1 MCIFSSVPLILA
13 FRLSQSWPHPTFPVL
28 LQMSTKWNDRVE
40 TSADN
45 LLSLVHELLGDII
58 VDHEL
63 LDAKHVQYPSSNIEQ
78 RQHAQQHDRYREVD
92 VEAVGDEPNHI
103 HVSHYLHKVTARN
116 FKQRMFTT
124 TSMRARANV
133 VHAMTIKSLT
143 TWLGVVPAF
152 TWNSLPANVW
162 LHNIIHSLK
171 LIDRLCATRW
181 TPPDY
186 WQTDNTNG
194 LVMVIRNCQ
203 WLNSASRVLIS
214 TCSASLVQT
223 EEQFFTVWPWLLTYT
238 PRLAKVKVDPH
249 AKNQDQRS
257 NGSNRKAPTDK
268 RTDTHMNATKC
279 IISPH
284 TWSIKTNV

>member
-63 LDAKHVQYPSSNIEQ
+63 LDAKHVQYPSSDVEQ

-103 HVSHYLHKVTARN
+103 HVSHYLNSHGAEFQATDVHNDKYACTC
-116 FKQRMFTT
+116 QRCSCNDNQIPNNVAWCMF
-124 TSMRARANV
+124 S
-133 VHAMTIKSLT
+133 
-143 TWLGVVPAF
+143 VVPAF

-162 LHNIIHSLK
+162 LHHSIHSHG
-171 LIDRLCATRW
+171 I
-181 TPPDY
+181 
-186 WQTDNTNG
+186 
-194 LVMVIRNCQ
+194 
-203 WLNSASRVLIS
+203 
-214 TCSASLVQT
+214 
-223 EEQFFTVWPWLLTYT
+223 
-238 PRLAKVKVDPH
+238 
-249 AKNQDQRS
+249 
-257 NGSNRKAPTDK
+257 
-268 RTDTHMNATKC
+268 
-279 IISPH
+279 
-284 TWSIKTNV
+284 